1 MGLITALIVGFI
13 VFILVQYLAPGLSI
27 WVGIF
32 VAGFV
37 AGLLVE
43 GLLKGLL
50 AGLVIAGIGIF
61 IAMYFLGGIPGLSQI
76 NTNNI
81 IGNLP
86 AMLSAVSVIVS
97 SISGLIGGT
106 VRRSRTKK

>member
-27 WVGIF
+27 WISIF
-32 VAGFV
+32 IAGFV

-50 AGLVIAGIGIF
+50 SGLVIAAIGVL
-61 IAMYFLGGIPGLSQI
+61 IAMYFFGGIPGLGEI
-76 NTNNI
+76 NINNI

-86 AMLSAVSVIVS
+86 AMLSAAGVIIS
-97 SISGLIGGT
+97 SIAGLIGGT
-106 VRRSRTKK
+106 VRRYRTKK